1 MTTTETIKGIDDAI
15 GIERTEI
22 ETVLKARV
30 GRGHQFM
37 KRKRSLKPEGAQ
49 QEILEIEETLVV
61 VL

>member
-1 MTTTETIKGIDDAI
+1 MTTTETIEGIDDAI

-49 QEILEIEETLVV
+49 QETLVV